1 MFHPGLWKDIPLS
14 TVAAMGHIWEKYGL
28 KHPLVK
34 QVLFTGVGGGVDEI
48 MTRPWTC
55 PPSTL
60 YPPTCSMCAY
70 LLEKLS

>member
-34 QVLFTGVGGGVDEI
+34 QVLFTSVVGGMDEI
-48 MTRPWTC
+48 MTRAMDLPA
-55 PPSTL
+55 L
-60 YPPTCSMCAY
+60 NAVPTD
-70 LLEKLS
+70 L